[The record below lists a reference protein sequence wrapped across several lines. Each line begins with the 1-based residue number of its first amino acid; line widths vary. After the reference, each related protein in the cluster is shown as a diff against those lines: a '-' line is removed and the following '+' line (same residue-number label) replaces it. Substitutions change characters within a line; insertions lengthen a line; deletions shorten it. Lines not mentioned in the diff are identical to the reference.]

1 MVYIGGRSVIHDWCD
16 ILFVAAYEVFACGL
30 APVCDWG
37 NGLFLFCSAVRVYF
51 GFVKGVLESLENKG
65 ENVYFP
71 FTFMF

>member
-1 MVYIGGRSVIHDWCD
+1 MVYIGGRSGIHNWCD
-16 ILFVAAYEVFACGL
+16 ILSVATDEVFACGL

-37 NGLFLFCSAVRVYF
+37 NGLFLFRSVVWVYF
-51 GFVKGVLESLENKG
+51 GFVKGALESLENKG